1 MATVADASDPTT
13 ADGARPGWSPARRA
27 AQEARGVR
35 GERGDRLDVPL
46 VLPGRGVVGHADLP
60 ADLDG
65 QDWDIILGTLNAYRY
80 ATQGPQP

>member
-1 MATVADASDPTT
+1 
-13 ADGARPGWSPARRA
+13 
-27 AQEARGVR
+27 
-35 GERGDRLDVPL
+35 LDVPL